1 MNKGKTIGYI
11 RVSSV
16 DQNTDRQLEQIK
28 TDRLF
33 IDRASGKNKNRPEL
47 ENMIQYVRDG
57 DTVIV
62 HSMDRLAR
70 NLDDLRKIVKTL
82 NEKDVK
88 VQFLKENLTFTGD
101 DAPMSNLLL
110 SVMGA
115 FAEFERAIIKERQME
130 GISIAKQKGIYKG
143 RKKRL
148 SAEQILE
155 IKSKVTKG
163 EKKSHI
169 AREYGISREALYRYL
184 RNEMDSPPL
193 SD

>member
-1 MNKGKTIGYI
+1 MDKGQTIGYV
-11 RVSSV
+11 RVSSIE
-16 DQNTDRQLEQIK
+16 QNTDRQLEQTT

-33 IDRASGKNKNRPEL
+33 IDKASGKDKNRPEL
-47 ENMIQYVRDG
+47 EKMIQYVRDG

-82 NEKDVK
+82 NDKNVK

-101 DAPMSNLLL
+101 DAPMANFLL

-130 GISIAKQKGIYKG
+130 GISIAKKQGVYKG

-148 SAEQILE
+148 NEEQISE
-155 IKSKVTKG
+155 IKSKILKG
-163 EKKSHI
+163 EKKTHI
-169 AREYGISREALYRYL
+169 AKEYGLSREALYRYL
-184 RNEMDSPPL
+184 RKESVPPPL
-193 SD
+193 SN